1 MMKFAIE
8 APWYT
13 HQKMVKALFEHDPD
27 IVVGDI
33 YEPDTDDAEYAF
45 DIEVRNHE
53 KFIALDRA
61 IQKTVVFG
69 NITLTIVLCDEEN
82 SSVHP
87 GYELFNT
94 LFKDNPIAKDIKV
107 VRDQAEVDHVFVRF
121 EPQVIQFYDDDLT
134 DYNGNWNGI
143 AEDIAREIFANDWDV
158 NFCTAD
164 LREDGNDEANIRV
177 PLGEWP

>member
-1 MMKFAIE
+1 M
-8 APWYT
+8 
-13 HQKMVKALFEHDPD
+13 
-27 IVVGDI
+27 
-33 YEPDTDDAEYAF
+33 
-45 DIEVRNHE
+45 
-53 KFIALDRA
+53 
-61 IQKTVVFG
+61 VFG